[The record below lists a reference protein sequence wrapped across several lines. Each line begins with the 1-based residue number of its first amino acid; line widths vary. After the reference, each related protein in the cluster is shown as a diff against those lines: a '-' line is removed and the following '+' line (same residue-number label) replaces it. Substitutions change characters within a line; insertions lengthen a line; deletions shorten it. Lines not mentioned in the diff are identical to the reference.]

1 MSIYSLS
8 YHSRNR
14 IEDLTFDTRLE
25 LATILEVS
33 DSRNA
38 ANGVT
43 GALMFNDGRFA
54 QILEGDRDAVK
65 AIFESIR
72 HDPRHAEVTILSTQT
87 STVRRFGSWAMTFVG
102 TTPAAREYY
111 KRFTVNTEL
120 FLKTLQQDRLCQ
132 MMLEMIDIDQRC
144 LSDLK

>member
-14 IEDLTFDTRLE
+14 IEDLTLDTRLE
-25 LATILEVS
+25 LAKILEVS
-33 DSRNA
+33 VSRNA
-38 ANGVT
+38 AHGIS

-65 AIFESIR
+65 AAYESIR
-72 HDPRHAEVTILSTQT
+72 HDPRHTEVTILSTQT
-87 STVRRFGSWAMTFVG
+87 LMVRRFGSWAMTFVG

-111 KRFTVNTEL
+111 KSFAVNTDT
-120 FLKTLQQDRLCQ
+120 FLETLQQDRLCQ
-132 MMLEMIDIDQRC
+132 MMLEMIDIDRRC